1 MQKNLDPG
9 WRNLT
14 LKKNYATH
22 EKNISTLHKMIS
34 THELKVLTREKNK
47 LHHKTDEG
55 KRPRDL
61 VGSLETSEA

>member
-1 MQKNLDPG
+1 MKKFDPQEKL
-9 WRNLT
+9 RNPREE
-14 LKKNYATH
+14 H
-22 EKNISTLHKMIS
+22 FDLHKMIS